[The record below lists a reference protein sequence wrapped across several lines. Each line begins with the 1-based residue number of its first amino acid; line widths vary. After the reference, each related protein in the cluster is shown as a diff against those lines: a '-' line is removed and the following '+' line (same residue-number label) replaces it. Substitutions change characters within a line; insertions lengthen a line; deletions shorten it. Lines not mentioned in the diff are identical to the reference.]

1 MNDDH
6 EKHVEANIKMEAEK
20 EVPKGAKAHIAEHAR
35 YLQRRKRQLPKKLII
50 LSVEW
55 DIVYHNNSYEV
66 DLNKQ
71 QKYWG
76 QTDFETNKISVF
88 KGGKKKEAIWNT
100 LFHEILHIIFDQL
113 DIDSILGSREE
124 NVTVALSSALNDFFW
139 RNFRQ

>member
-1 MNDDH
+1 MN
-6 EKHVEANIKMEAEK
+6 
-20 EVPKGAKAHIAEHAR
+20 P
-35 YLQRRKRQLPKKLII
+35 RKPQLPKKLII

-55 DIVYHNNSYEV
+55 DIIYHNNSYEV

-76 QTDFETNKISVF
+76 QTDFETNEIRVF

-113 DIDSILGSREE
+113 DIDSILGAREE

-139 RNFRQ
+139 RNLNGR